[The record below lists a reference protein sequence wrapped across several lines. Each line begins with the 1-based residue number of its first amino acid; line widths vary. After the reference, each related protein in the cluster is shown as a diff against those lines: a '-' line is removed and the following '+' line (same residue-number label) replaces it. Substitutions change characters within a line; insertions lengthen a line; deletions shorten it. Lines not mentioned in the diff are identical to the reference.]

1 MKKIIFVL
9 AVFLLSLIVVI
20 LNFRFLYFAGGDQSL
35 YINLPAVW
43 HHITNFWDEN
53 ISYVLG
59 GENFSAH
66 LAMPLVLFFKLFSFL
81 PIIVVEY
88 AYFTAVIASIF
99 LTSYYFFYTYH
110 FKKAIPSLL
119 ASLLYLFNPFFFVS
133 YPNYNIHLSF
143 IVLPL
148 LVILCHEILKNNI
161 HKAIILT
168 LLISLTTPSIFTNL
182 PAVLPVFLAVLI
194 YFFYLLLELR
204 KSINLK
210 KTFYSLIIFSA
221 IFLLL
226 NIWWIYPYI
235 HAFNSNKI
243 SQAVYQEVGNMFRT
257 TSLSDAFR
265 FLGGWAFNSF
275 NLNFDKGR
283 YDNLYINNFVFVL
296 CTFAIIVLAFAT
308 SLFYKKNRRI
318 LFFLFL
324 ALLGLTLVKGDL
336 EPFGQLFYWAWQN
349 IPGMIMFRE
358 PFTKF
363 MLIYVFSL
371 AGLLGYF
378 IYYCFSRQSK
388 NKLKLIL
395 YAFVLIILLII
406 SFPFIIGGF
415 VPSRYHAGPTR
426 SYLVKTPSY
435 LKEYEKFLNKQKL
448 NFRLI
453 SYPKTTQVYLWEEG
467 FNIDDTVLKYF
478 AGQRS
483 TISSFTRTHY
493 YSNHYILIKQMY
505 DFWEQEKINSLLSL
519 LRLTNVGFLI
529 MENSKDWR
537 WSDAQKPS
545 QMELIFNQF
554 ENNGLIE
561 KIQEFGKF
569 DPKTLSKIPV
579 NAPAYYPGDH
589 KLSPEEK
596 KEFEEEAISELID
609 KPAILVYKING
620 EYFLPVVYAADE
632 IITSYFSEKRIT
644 ELMSKLNISSRP
656 VIYFTNQIED
666 KKNLPS
672 DSEGLLPK
680 LSLIKKESPIIEYQK
695 IKPTKYQLAVHK
707 AKNSFPLV
715 LSEAYNK
722 GWKIYLTKYQ
732 SSADYQK
739 LNDYKIFE
747 GSEKGQA
754 NQEEL
759 KDFVKSGIISA
770 LGNGQS
776 INFISK
782 NFGNTIQND
791 NLSANY
797 SFLSRPSF
805 SKNKTAIDANHF
817 IANGYANS
825 WIIEP
830 QKFCRQTDFCRQ
842 NADGSYDL
850 AMTIEFYPQ
859 KYFTGGII
867 LSMLTT
873 FGCIIFLVFFK
884 KKH

>member
-9 AVFLLSLIVVI
+9 AVFLLSAIIII

-35 YINLPAVW
+35 YINLPAFW

-66 LAMPLVLFFKLFSFL
+66 LVMPFVLFFKLFSFL
-81 PIIVVEY
+81 PIIIVEY

-99 LTSYYFFYTYH
+99 LASFYFFYTCH
-110 FKKAIPSLL
+110 FKKTAPALF

-148 LVILCHEILKNNI
+148 FAIFCHQIVKNNI
-161 HKAIILT
+161 HKAIILM
-168 LLISLTTPSIFTNL
+168 LLISLTIPSIFTNL
-182 PAVLPVFLAVLI
+182 PAVLPVFFAVFI
-194 YFFYLLLELR
+194 YFFYLLLESR
-204 KSINLK
+204 KSINFK
-210 KTFYSLIIFSA
+210 KIFYSLITFTA

-226 NIWWIYPYI
+226 NIWWIYSYI

-243 SQAVYQEVGNMFRT
+243 SQVVYQEVSNMFRT
-257 TSLSDAFR
+257 TSLPDAFR

-283 YDNLYINNFVFVL
+283 YDNLYVNNFVFVL
-296 CTFAIIVLAFAT
+296 CTFAVVVLAFAS

-324 ALLGLTLVKGDL
+324 ALLGLTLAKGDL
-336 EPFGQLFYWAWQN
+336 EPFGQLFYWVWQN

-378 IYYCFSRQSK
+378 ISYFNQQLK
-388 NKLKLIL
+388 NKLKFII
-395 YAFVLIILLII
+395 YAVVLIILLIPSI
-406 SFPFIIGGF
+406 PFIIGGF
-415 VPSRYHAGPTR
+415 IPSRFHAGPTR
-426 SYLVKTPSY
+426 SYLVKAPSY

-453 SYPKTTQVYLWEEG
+453 SYPKTTMVYLWESG

-483 TISSFTRTHY
+483 TISSFSRAHY

-505 DFWEQEKINSLLSL
+505 DFWEQEKRNSLLSL

-537 WSDAQKPS
+537 WINSKKPS
-545 QMELIFNQF
+545 QMKLIFNQL

-569 DPKTLSKIPV
+569 DPKTLTKIPI
-579 NAPAYYPGDH
+579 NAPDYYPGDH
-589 KLSPEEK
+589 KLSASEK
-596 KEFEEEAISELID
+596 KEFEKEATEELTN
-609 KPAILVYKING
+609 KPAILIYKIKG
-620 EYFLPVVYAADE
+620 EYFLPAVYASDE
-632 IITSYFSEKRIT
+632 IITAYFSEKKIT
-644 ELMSKLNISSRP
+644 ELMSKLNISNRP

-666 KKNLPS
+666 KKNL
-672 DSEGLLPK
+672 LQK
-680 LSLIKKESPIIEYQK
+680 LSLIKKDNPIIEYKK
-695 IKPTKYQLAVHK
+695 INSTKYQLVVHK
-707 AKNSFPLV
+707 AKSSFPLI

-732 SSADYQK
+732 SAVDYQK
-739 LNDYKIFE
+739 LNDYKIFN
-747 GSEKGQA
+747 GSEKDQA
-754 NQEEL
+754 SKEEL
-759 KDFVKSGIISA
+759 KDFINRGIIST
-770 LGNGQS
+770 LGNSQS
-776 INFISK
+776 IYFISK

-791 NLSANY
+791 NLSENY
-797 SFLSRPSF
+797 SFLSWLPLQ
-805 SKNKTAIDANHF
+805 KNKLIPDANHF

-830 QKFCRQTDFCRQ
+830 QKICRQTDFCQR
-842 NADGSYDL
+842 NTNNSYDIE
-850 AMTIEFYPQ
+850 MTIEFYPQ
-859 KYFTGGII
+859 RYFAGGII
-867 LSMLTT
+867 LSMLTA
-873 FGCIIFLVFFK
+873 FSCIIFLIFFK
-884 KKH
+884 KKELN